1 MFFMRIKINLGS
13 NLELFTT
20 GNDAYQSYTTVV
32 SIHAPARGTTAIL
45 AGAKTI
51 QDISINAPT

>member
-20 GNDAYQSYTTVV
+20 GNDSYQSYTTVV
-32 SIHAPARGTTAIL
+32 SIHAPAGTTKANVEQL
-45 AGAKTI
+45 SEVRFQST
-51 QDISINAPT
+51 PP